1 MRTGPTDRVRRFFRS
16 LGPGIVTGAADDDPA
31 GIGTYSIAGARF
43 GTAFLWTPLLTWPL
57 MAVVEM
63 ACARIGMVT
72 GRGLMA
78 SLRGKFPRWVLILV
92 SFALFAANTIN
103 IGADLAAMGEAGEL
117 FTPVPAGVWVIVLG
131 LVLAWATVEIP
142 YARMARVLEWL
153 ALVLFAY
160 VVTAVLTRPDWGAVL
175 RAALTP
181 RVPGG
186 GEGWATLVAILGTT
200 ISPYLFFWQASE
212 EVEEEK
218 GKGRGTAGA
227 RRGATAREL
236 SERRLDVVS
245 GTFFANVVMF
255 FIILTTALTLH
266 PHGVLHVETS
276 AQAAHALEP
285 LAGRFAAVL
294 YSVGVIGTG
303 LLAIPTLTASAAYA
317 MAEIFAWRQGLGETF
332 RHARAFYGVIL
343 VAMVGGIAL
352 HWAQV
357 NPVRALFYSAVVNGV
372 LAPVVLVGVLVVA
385 SDRRVMRGQPSPA
398 VSRGALGLAVLLMS
412 AGVVIMFATM

>member
-1 MRTGPTDRVRRFFRS
+1 MRNSPLDRLRRFFRS
-16 LGPGIVTGAADDDPA
+16 CGPGIVTGAADDDPA

-57 MAVVEM
+57 TAFVEM
-63 ACARIGMVT
+63 SCARIGMVT

-78 SLRGKFPRWVLILV
+78 SLRGRFPRWLLILV
-92 SFALFAANTIN
+92 SLALFLANTIN

-117 FTPVPAGVWVIVLG
+117 FTPVPAGIWIVVLG
-131 LVLAWATVEIP
+131 VALAWATVEIP
-142 YARMARVLEWL
+142 YHRIARVLKWL

-160 VVTAVLTRPDWGAVL
+160 VVTAVLARPDWGVVL
-175 RAALTP
+175 RAALVP
-181 RVPGG
+181 RVPDG
-186 GEGWATLVAILGTT
+186 GEGWATFVAILGTT

-218 GKGRGTAGA
+218 GQGRGAEA
-227 RRGATAREL
+227 RRGATPLEL
-236 SERRLDVVS
+236 HERRLDVVS
-245 GTFFANVVMF
+245 GTFFSNLVMF

-266 PHGVLHVETS
+266 PHGILRIETS

-285 LAGRFAAVL
+285 LAGRFAALL
-294 YSVGVIGTG
+294 YAVGVIGTG

-317 MAEIFAWRQGLGETF
+317 MAEIFAWRQGLDQPF

-343 VAMVGGIAL
+343 VAMTGGIAL
-352 HWAQV
+352 HWAGV

-385 SDRRVMRGQPSPA
+385 GDRRAMRGQPSPVLA
-398 VSRGALGLAVLLMS
+398 RGVIGLAVLLMS
-412 AGVVIMFATM
+412 AGVVIMLATM